1 MSTLQLAN
9 LAAYGVQIGV
19 LVAVAGG
26 AAALLRLRQPKLM
39 LAFWRLLLLLC
50 LLFPLLQPWQTLT
63 TTLPQQTVWG
73 SAVIDARGV
82 ASPSPGSIASV
93 AAAVLLGG
101 ILLRF
106 AWLAMGLWRLR
117 RCTHAAIPA
126 PPLESLTFLQEGLNI
141 SARFLVTDSVTGPVT
156 FGLRS
161 PTILLP
167 ALFLEMAPRQQE
179 TIACHELLHVKRH
192 DWRSHL
198 LEECVRGVF
207 WFHPAIWWLLE
218 KIQLTREQV
227 VDEQVIHRTH
237 QRRAYL
243 EALLEMARQR
253 ALPFLPPATAFV
265 RKAHLR
271 ARVAAITEEVPMSR
285 LRSRLSAIS
294 LACALAVGGLGAVW
308 SCSLQSPPEDGG
320 GVQSQPQEIYS
331 AHEEG
336 VKSPRVITKVEPEYT
351 EGARTAKLQGKA
363 VVALEVWPDGKAHN
377 LRVSESLDPGLDA
390 RAIEAIEQ
398 WRFEPG
404 EKDGQPVKVKA
415 NVEVTFRLL

>member
-1 MSTLQLAN
+1 MSILQLAN
-9 LAAYGVQIGV
+9 LVAYCVQIGV

-26 AAALLRLRQPKLM
+26 VAALLRLRQPKLM
-39 LAFWRLLLLLC
+39 LGFWRLLLLLC
-50 LLFPLLQPWQTLT
+50 LLLPLLQPWQTQT

-73 SAVIDARGV
+73 SAVIDASRV
-82 ASPSPGSIASV
+82 ASASPGSIAPV

-117 RCTHAAIPA
+117 RFTQAAIPA
-126 PPLESLTFLQEGLNI
+126 PPLESLAFLQERLNI

-167 ALFLEMAPRQQE
+167 ALFLEMDTRQQE

-198 LEECVRGVF
+198 LEECVRGVL
-207 WFHPAIWWLLE
+207 WFHPVVWWLLN
-218 KIQLTREQV
+218 KIQLTREQM
-227 VDEQVIHRTH
+227 VDQQVLARTH

-243 EALLEMARQR
+243 EALLEMARLR

-271 ARVAAITEEVPMSR
+271 ARVAAITEEVSMSR
-285 LRSRLSAIS
+285 LRTRLSAIS

-308 SCSLQSPPEDGG
+308 SCSLQSPPENVGS
-320 GVQSQPQEIYS
+320 VYS
-331 AHEEG
+331 AQEDG
-336 VKSPRVITKVEPEYT
+336 VEMPRLITKVEPEYT
-351 EGARTAKLQGKA
+351 EEAREAKVQGTA
-363 VVALEVWPDGKAHN
+363 VVAAEVWPDGQAHN
-377 LRVSESLDPGLDA
+377 LRVTRSLDPGLDEK
-390 RAIEAIEQ
+390 AIEAIQ
-398 WRFEPG
+398 RWRFEPG
-404 EKDGQPVKVKA
+404 EKDGKPVKVKA
-415 NVEVTFRLL
+415 TIEVKFRLL